1 MNNNYKLFIIIF
13 LFIKTICDDE
23 SNTKCLGSSDSPS
36 ECQELLSINEKANN
50 QSCCFFT
57 AEKDGLDISQ
67 CILLDEDDYNNLD
80 LLKKYYYNEGYS
92 NVDIIC
98 GAFYFKLN
106 IILFYLISLFFLF
119 IKFIIID

>member
-1 MNNNYKLFIIIF
+1 MNNNYKLFIIFF

-23 SNTKCLGSSDSPS
+23 PNTKCLGSSDSPS

-57 AEKDGLDISQ
+57 AEEDNQ
-67 CILLDEDDYNNLD
+67 CILLDEDDSNNLD

-106 IILFYLISLFFLF
+106 IILFYLISLFY
-119 IKFIIID
+119 IIY

>member
-1 MNNNYKLFIIIF
+1 MNNNYKLFIIFF

-23 SNTKCLGSSDSPS
+23 PNTKCLGSSDSPS

-57 AEKDGLDISQ
+57 AEKDELDISQ
-67 CILLDEDDYNNLD
+67 CILLDEFNYKNID
-80 LLKKYYYNEGYS
+80 LFKENYYDEGYS

-106 IILFYLISLFFLF
+106 IFLFYLIF
-119 IKFIIID
+119 IFIIY

>member
-36 ECQELLSINEKANN
+36 ECQELLSIKEKANN
-50 QSCCFFT
+50 QICCFFT
-57 AEKDGLDISQ
+57 AEEDNQ

-80 LLKKYYYNEGYS
+80 LLKKYYSDKEYS

-98 GAFYFKLN
+98 EAFYFKLN
-106 IILFYLISLFFLF
+106 IILFYLISLFY
-119 IKFIIID
+119 IIY